1 MADPADVLAAR
12 RRLALR
18 AERAFGLRDVRADT
32 ENTFREVTESLRE
45 VTESSRDVTES
56 LGEVTESLGE
66 VTKGS
71 REVTESSREVTEG
84 LREVTGSLREPQKGF
99 REPPEGRRDAPEA
112 SRGIPA
118 PAKDLF
124 GNPVVVAEQ
133 AETAADFADPP
144 LPRGRRVELL
154 QALDETE
161 VVGCTKCDLH
171 ENRTH
176 TVFGEGD
183 PEARLAFIGEG
194 PGENEDLSGRP
205 FVGKAGGLLDKM
217 IASMGLGRDD
227 VYIANVVKCRPP
239 GNRTPTAGE
248 VATCTPY
255 LDRQLELIRPKVI
268 VTLGLPATRH
278 LLKLNLSMGKMR
290 GRWHEW
296 RGIAVMPTYHPAY
309 LLRSYTEANR
319 RAVWDDL
326 RQVMEALDLPEPKRR
341 GA

>member
-1 MADPADVLAAR
+1 MADPADVLDAR

-18 AERAFGLRDVRADT
+18 AERAFGLTITRRPTRGTGVSPVQAAD
-32 ENTFREVTESLRE
+32 EARPSP
-45 VTESSRDVTES
+45 
-56 LGEVTESLGE
+56 
-66 VTKGS
+66 GS
-71 REVTESSREVTEG
+71 PTVPKAHSPTLDDRRQQG
-84 LREVTGSLREPQKGF
+84 
-99 REPPEGRRDAPEA
+99 RDAPA
-112 SRGIPA
+112 TSQPA
-118 PAKDLF
+118 APTTDLF
-124 GNPVVVAEQ
+124 GNIVKPDEQ
-133 AETAADFADPP
+133 GSATAGPDFADPP
-144 LPRGRRVELL
+144 PPRNKRIELL
-154 QALDETE
+154 QALDENE
-161 VVGCTKCDLH
+161 VTGCTKCDLH

-217 IASMGLGRDD
+217 IAGMGLKRED

-255 LDRQLELIRPKVI
+255 LDRQLELIRPSVI

-278 LLKLNLSMGKMR
+278 LLGLKLSMGKMR
-290 GRWHEW
+290 GQWHDW
-296 RGIAVMPTYHPAY
+296 RGIRVMPTYHPAY

-326 RQVMEALDLPEPKRR
+326 RLVMEALGLPEPRRR
-341 GA
+341 GG